1 MRKRARRS
9 ELTWGYSLPPWL
21 EDAGLKSSTAGAVW
35 AGAVS
40 GCVACANATWPASRG
55 INTKPIDAALM
66 TVLLGP
72 ETVVGPTDTMMM
84 GLLTRDAGCRPVA
97 RRGWR
102 RATGQLCYTGS
113 CHGSR
118 RGRD

>member
-35 AGAVS
+35 AGAVW
-40 GCVACANATWPASRG
+40 GCVVCADANWPASRG
-55 INTKPIDAALM
+55 SNTKPIDAALM

-72 ETVVGPTDTMMM
+72 ETKVGPTDT
-84 GLLTRDAGCRPVA
+84 R
-97 RRGWR
+97 
-102 RATGQLCYTGS
+102 
-113 CHGSR
+113 
-118 RGRD
+118 